1 MSQFQLRKKA
11 INKQRGKISSKVMA
25 ETVNAKYPK
34 LRRLARSLLD
44 ENKAESEQAVDTNE
58 TKVGARGNKKVDTNS
73 NNKT

>member
-1 MSQFQLRKKA
+1 
-11 INKQRGKISSKVMA
+11 MA